1 MKFTM
6 LGSGTSSGVP
16 RVGTG
21 WGDCD
26 PKEPRNRRRR
36 VSALVECGGQ
46 SVLIDTSPDLREQLL
61 DADVQHLDA
70 VLFTHDHA
78 DHAHGIDDLRPLV
91 QNMGGQPLAC
101 HADADTLSTLLKRF
115 NYIFNGAGGYPPIA
129 KAVPLEARFSIGP
142 MMVQSFTQIHGERMS
157 MGFRFDQGGRALAYS
172 TDINGLTEECET
184 CLHGLDLWVVD
195 ALRIKPHPTHTHLAL
210 TLDWIA
216 HFKPKLAVL
225 THMDVSMDY
234 QSLCR
239 TLPDGVIAGYD
250 GLIIDVSE
258 I

>member
-26 PKEPRNRRRR
+26 PNEPRYRRRR
-36 VSALVECGGQ
+36 VSALVEAEGT
-46 SVLIDTSPDLREQLL
+46 SLLIDTSPDLREQLL
-61 DADVQHLDA
+61 DADVRRLDA

-91 QNMGGQPLAC
+91 QIMGGQPIDC
-101 HADADTLSTLLKRF
+101 HADEQTLATLLKRF
-115 NYIFNGAGGYPPIA
+115 AYIFQGAGGYPAIA
-129 KAVPLEARFSIGP
+129 NAVPLQEHFRIGALS
-142 MMVQSFTQIHGERMS
+142 VRSFAQIHGERLS
-157 MGFRFDQGGRALAYS
+157 MGFRCEHGGKALAYS
-172 TDINGLTEECET
+172 TDINALAEGSEA
-184 CLHGLDLWVVD
+184 CLEGLDLWVVD
-195 ALRIKPHPTHTHLAL
+195 ALRKAPHPTHTHLAR

-216 HFKPKLAVL
+216 RFKPKLAVL

-234 QSLCR
+234 QALLAE
-239 TLPDGVIAGYD
+239 LPEGVIPGYD
-250 GLIIDVSE
+250 GLVIDVAAL
-258 I
+258 

>member
-26 PKEPRNRRRR
+26 PLEPRNRRRR
-36 VSALVECGGQ
+36 VSAIVACGGH
-46 SVLIDTSPDLREQLL
+46 SALIDTSPDLREQLL
-61 DADVQHLDA
+61 DAEVSHLDA

-78 DHAHGIDDLRPLV
+78 DHSHGIDDLRPLV
-91 QNMGGQPLAC
+91 QAMGGDPINC
-101 HADADTLSTLLKRF
+101 YADPQTLSTLLKRF
-115 NYIFNGAGGYPPIA
+115 HYIFHGAGGYPPIA
-129 KAVPLEARFSIGP
+129 QLLPLEKRFALGP
-142 MMVQSFTQIHGERMS
+142 MMVQSFTQIHGERLS

-172 TDINGLTEECET
+172 TDINGLTQECEA

-195 ALRIKPHPTHTHLAL
+195 ALRIAPHPTHTHLAL

-216 HFKPKLAVL
+216 RFKPKLAVL

-234 QSLCR
+234 QSLLR
-239 TLPDGVIAGYD
+239 DLPEGVIPGYD
-250 GLIIDVSE
+250 GLVIDVSD